1 MENLVPAEINILVL
15 LSRNF
20 IRVCVVDIIK
30 LAALITVHFDIFRQ
44 KRIQP
49 QHRVLA
55 IPDDLCVGVAPE
67 KQVSHQ
73 RFPEDKGC
81 HLWVGLPIQNLV
93 QRMIP
98 RLFLVAVI
106 VCHPVEMQR
115 QCRNGL
121 RQQTDTGV
129 HGRDLHGSLLIHLLS
144 GIGTA
149 KHKGLP
155 GITDVI
161 RDLRQT
167 FFRLFCFGRIPW
179 VLKPH
184 PFPESH

>member
-1 MENLVPAEINILVL
+1 MKNLVPAEVEVFIL
-15 LSRNF
+15 LSRHF
-20 IRVCVVDIIK
+20 IRVCVVDIIE
-30 LAALITVHFDIFRQ
+30 LAALIPVHFDIFRQ

-49 QHRVLA
+49 QHCVLT

-67 KQVSHQ
+67 EQMGHQ

-81 HLWVGLPIQNLV
+81 HLWVGLAIQNLV

-98 RLFLVAVI
+98 RLFLVAII
-106 VCHPVEMQR
+106 VCHPVQMQR

-121 RQQTDTGV
+121 RQQTDTGI
-129 HGRDLHGSLLIHLLS
+129 HSRDLHGGFLIHLLP
-144 GIGTA
+144 GIGAA

-155 GITDVI
+155 GIADVI

-167 FFRLFCFGRIPW
+167 FFWLFCFGRIPW

>member
-1 MENLVPAEINILVL
+1 MEDLVPAEVDVFIL

-20 IRVCVVDIIK
+20 IRVCVVDIVK
-30 LAALITVHFDIFRQ
+30 LATLISIHFDILRQ
-44 KRIQP
+44 KRIQT

-55 IPDDLCVGVAPE
+55 IPNNLCIGVAPE
-67 KQVSHQ
+67 EQVGHQ
-73 RFPEDKGC
+73 CLPEDKGC
-81 HLWVGLPIQNLV
+81 HLRVGLPIQNLV

-98 RLFLVAVI
+98 CLFLVAVI
-106 VCHPVEMQR
+106 VRHTVEMQR
-115 QCRNGL
+115 QCCNGL
-121 RQQTDTGV
+121 CQQTDTGIY
-129 HGRDLHGSLLIHLLS
+129 GRDLHGGFFIHLLP
-144 GIGTA
+144 GIGTT

-155 GITDVI
+155 GIADVI

-167 FFRLFCFGRIPW
+167 FFWLFCFGRIPW